1 MDIKNLENLL
11 KNESCFLS
19 SDGKLLKSKIK
30 ESALKYDN
38 ILIDLLINSEFKELF
53 FEKLQN
59 DIWIFKQKTF
69 IDYIDDKNFLLDS
82 YTKFSNKIGLSVSN
96 KFLSRNDDVVLSFP
110 FKDCVLKGDQSKDDD
125 KSKEIFFNEILARD
139 EINRLFDKK
148 VLVNFKKF
156 TARNQ
161 QSAISN
167 QQSAISNQQSARLKI
182 FLNSVEIQ
190 N

>member
-1 MDIKNLENLL
+1 MDIKNLEKLL
-11 KNESCFLS
+11 KEEPAFLS
-19 SDGKLLKSKIK
+19 NDNKILKSKIK
-30 ESALKYDN
+30 ESALKYDK
-38 ILIDLLINSEFKELF
+38 ILIDLLINSKFKELF

-110 FKDCVLKGDQSKDDD
+110 FKDCVLKGDQSKDED

-148 VLVNFKKF
+148 TLINFSKF

-167 QQSAISNQQSARLKI
+167 QQSAISNQQSAI
-182 FLNSVEIQ
+182 SNQQSAISNQ
-190 N
+190 Q